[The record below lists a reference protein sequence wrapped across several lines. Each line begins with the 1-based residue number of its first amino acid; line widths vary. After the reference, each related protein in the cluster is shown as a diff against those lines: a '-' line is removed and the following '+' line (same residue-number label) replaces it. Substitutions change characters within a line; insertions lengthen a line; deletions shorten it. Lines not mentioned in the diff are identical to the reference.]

1 MYCCKELVFQ
11 ISHLRQ
17 KMQTGPKT
25 DKSNGKMRKPPLMN
39 SRSAAVS
46 ICGNCVTTA
55 TQLGLSLESLAMFL
69 DVLQHAGN
77 SSASS
82 KALGWLMVISTA
94 YEPLVSGPSPV
105 ERSMCVLLWSSCQL
119 SHTVATGPVHHHPC
133 SPLSF
138 SLAFGGV
145 CCCSTVQPNYTM
157 AENKPFMFGLC
168 RWTVLL

>member
-1 MYCCKELVFQ
+1 MYCYKELVFQ

-25 DKSNGKMRKPPLMN
+25 DKSNGKMRKPPLRN

-55 TQLGLSLESLAMFL
+55 IQLGLSLESLAMFL

-119 SHTVATGPVHHHPC
+119 SHTVATGPDQMVKVC
-133 SPLSF
+133 SPPPLF
-138 SLAFGGV
+138 SIKLFFG
-145 CCCSTVQPNYTM
+145 
-157 AENKPFMFGLC
+157 FWWGL
-168 RWTVLL
+168 LLLFNSSA